1 MGVFAFMNREI
12 VKSTGAVHENAQI
25 ILKSDGQ
32 EVKLGFDQITQL
44 GEKEFTAIFD
54 SSDTKPQEHSY
65 TGVPLMNII
74 KELNVDIENIEQI
87 IVRGID
93 GYTVALNP
101 KEVMEE
107 DNVYLAYKLNGKLL
121 KGKQKGGSGP
131 YQIIIRK
138 DEFSQRWCKFVV
150 EIELK

>member
-1 MGVFAFMNREI
+1 MGVFAFMNREV
-12 VKSTGAVHENAQI
+12 VKKGKLAHENAEI
-25 ILKSDGQ
+25 ILINHDIETNLTFQ
-32 EVKLGFDQITQL
+32 QLTQL
-44 GEKEFTAIFD
+44 EEKEFTAIFD
-54 SSDTKPQEHSY
+54 SSDSDPEEHSY
-65 TGVPLMNII
+65 TGIALINILEDSGI
-74 KELNVDIENIEQI
+74 ALDNIEQVM
-87 IVRGID
+87 VRGID

-101 KEVMEE
+101 KEIEDE

-131 YQIIIRK
+131 YQVIIRK

>member
-12 VKSTGAVHENAQI
+12 VKGTGAACENAEV
-25 ILKSDGQ
+25 ILKGDGL
-32 EVKLGFDQITQL
+32 EIKLTFDEITQL

-54 SSDTKPQEHSY
+54 SSDSDPEEHSY
-65 TGVPLMNII
+65 IGIPLINII
-74 KELNVDIENIEQI
+74 EGAGMTLENIEQV
-87 IVRGID
+87 IVRAID
-93 GYTVALNP
+93 GYTVALSPN
-101 KEVMEE
+101 EVMDE
-107 DNVYLAYKLNGKLL
+107 DNVYLAYKLDGKFL
-121 KGKQKGGSGP
+121 KRKEEGGSGP